1 MNFED
6 LDAQLAALQA
16 ELKSDIKKSQEATSD
31 FSWPKPPDLDFS
43 HIEPIPAQD
52 PPKSNTVDLP
62 PPPPELQA
70 PATIKSAPLV
80 KSSSPSKAEKEV
92 DNLTSKL
99 MTDLENGTASNP
111 SSNSAPDSIGDCHK
125 CHLPILSHEEACS
138 AMGYNFHIKC
148 LCCLKCGKN
157 LHGQEFIVMGT
168 DDPYCQPCY
177 EKSLECCC
185 VCGETIKTRILRAA
199 NKVYHPECFKC
210 TNCKCVLDGIPF
222 TQDSEKRPYCITCY
236 QELHSPKCFKC
247 TKPIAPAAGEKEAM
261 RIIAMDK
268 SFCLSCFTCK
278 KCDENLS
285 GSKAGGCY
293 PVNDDFFCKQC
304 SMSAISEQ
312 LAAR

>member
-1 MNFED
+1 VALINPLQFRLSNREKQKMNFDD

-16 ELKSDIKKSQEATSD
+16 ELKSDIKKSQETSSD
-31 FSWPKPPDLDFS
+31 FSWPKPPDFDFS
-43 HIEPIPAQD
+43 PQIEPQTD
-52 PPKSNTVDLP
+52 QEDFP
-62 PPPPELQA
+62 PPPIELQSPPTIQTA
-70 PATIKSAPLV
+70 PPIKSGNNN
-80 KSSSPSKAEKEV
+80 SKAEAEV

-99 MTDLENGTASNP
+99 MTDLENGTAAQPNTNANAGP
-111 SSNSAPDSIGDCHK
+111 ESIGDCHK
-125 CHLPILSHEEACS
+125 CHLPILGHDEACS

-247 TKPIAPAAGEKEAM
+247 TKAIAPEPGEKEAM
-261 RIIAMDK
+261 RIIAMEK
-268 SFCLSCFTCK
+268 SFHKGCFTCK
-278 KCDENLS
+278 
-285 GSKAGGCY
+285 
-293 PVNDDFFCKQC
+293 VNT
-304 SMSAISEQ
+304 
-312 LAAR
+312 